1 MLEQIAYESRPI
13 QIKRQIDYF
22 VVGDLESL
30 SAGVLYTGEPCGGEI
45 QITHG
50 VRGMKTYWNGWK
62 YHIFEDG
69 GSHIDEKDGTKT
81 KIKPLNGSNPKGYES
96 TI

>member
-1 MLEQIAYESRPI
+1 MQLENLAYAKM
-13 QIKRQIDYF
+13 QRQVIYQ
-22 VVGDLESL
+22 VGDLESL
-30 SAGVLYTGEPCGGEI
+30 SASALYTGEPCGSI
-45 QITHG
+45 QITHRG
-50 VRGMKTYWNGWK
+50 KGMKTYWENWA

-69 GSHIDEKDGTKT
+69 GSHIDEKDKSKK